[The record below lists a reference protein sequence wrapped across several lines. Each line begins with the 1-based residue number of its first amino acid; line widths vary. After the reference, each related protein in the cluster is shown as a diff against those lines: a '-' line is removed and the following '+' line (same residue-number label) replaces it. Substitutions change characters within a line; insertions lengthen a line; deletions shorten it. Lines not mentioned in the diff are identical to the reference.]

1 MKKLLPIMFT
11 LASIVSLAQ
20 NKNFIISQNFIT
32 WKFIYED
39 SESILKLKNN
49 LGLQFKTDSTGF
61 IKRTNF
67 NDRKLLKLEA
77 EFKIEFKINRYRVSV
92 YNIKFIEDPA
102 VISNDSLLL
111 QVINERTIEQ
121 KLLTRKG
128 LIRGSSFGYNLTE
141 ILNPHFVKL
150 FRIND
155 DLDSN
160 W

>member
-11 LASIVSLAQ
+11 LATMVSLAQ
-20 NKNFIISQNFIT
+20 NKNFTVDQNFIT

-61 IKRTNF
+61 IKRTKF
-67 NDRKLLKLEA
+67 NDRRLLKLEA
-77 EFKIEFKINRYRVSV
+77 EFKIESKKNRYRVTV
-92 YNIKFIEDPA
+92 YNIKFIEEPT
-102 VISNDSLLL
+102 VFNNDSLQPQDVYEL
-111 QVINERTIEQ
+111 TIEQ

-128 LIRGSSFGYNLTE
+128 LIRASLFGYNLTE
-141 ILNPHFVKL
+141 ILNPHLVQL
-150 FRIND
+150 FRIKQN
-155 DLDSN
+155 LDSN